1 MLSEEIDDLSDF
13 PTVKVMF
20 VGNDAHRLQI
30 YLNLPPAFPNVHMRW
45 IMIA

>member
-1 MLSEEIDDLSDF
+1 MICPISRLLKSCLLE
-13 PTVKVMF
+13 
-20 VGNDAHRLQI
+20 NDVHRLQI